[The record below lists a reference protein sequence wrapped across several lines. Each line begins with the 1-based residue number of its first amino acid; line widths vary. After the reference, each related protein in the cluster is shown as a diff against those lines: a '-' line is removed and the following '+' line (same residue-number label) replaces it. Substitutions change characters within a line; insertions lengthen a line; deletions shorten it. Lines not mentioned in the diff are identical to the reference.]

1 MNYNVFTSAWEID
14 DALDFDKLLRRNNIL
29 IFLNNPKHKT
39 DGGTVYNQILINE
52 NLKTGKR
59 GKKIRAD

>member
-1 MNYNVFTSAWEID
+1 MNYNIFTSAWEID

-29 IFLNNPKHKT
+29 IFLNNSKNKT

-52 NLKTGKR
+52 ILKPGKR